1 MDKIVGLTLM
11 ANRFSALKPALLGAT
26 LILSGMTAPVAL
38 AGPEDEPSGAEM
50 MVDAVIARPIGVATT
65 VVGVA
70 AFVVTLPFSALGG
83 NINQAADKLIVEPG
97 KETFVRCL
105 GCRHTG
111 RPDRFR
117 GDADEIR

>member
-1 MDKIVGLTLM
+1 MGLPLM
-11 ANRFSALKPALLGAT
+11 AKRFTALKPALLGAT
-26 LILSGMTAPVAL
+26 LILSGITAPVTL
-38 AGPEDEPSGAEM
+38 AGPEDEPSGGEM
-50 MVDAVIARPIGVATT
+50 MIDALVARPVGVATT

-105 GCRHTG
+105 GCRTTG
-111 RPDRFR
+111 RQERYR
-117 GDADEIR
+117 GDASEIR